1 MDMGDLSD
9 LAQIIEAIL
18 FSLTV
23 IFIATEA
30 RQALQLTKAQFGHSL
45 TQRMY
50 DRYLSSAQN
59 TDFSMFMAKDWEADD
74 MADHDQ
80 WRVTLWMN
88 TLLVDIFDT
97 WDMHDRGLID
107 KSHLDMRVQ
116 AVEGLM
122 QMRLGPAVWQLWKPA
137 RDPRFVEWFEKEIF
151 DDLGAN
157 SSVANSA

>member
-1 MDMGDLSD
+1 MNVSNLSD
-9 LAQIIEAIL
+9 VAQIMEAVL

-23 IFIATEA
+23 MYIAKEA
-30 RQALQLTKAQFGHSL
+30 RQALNLTKAQYGHSL

-59 TDFSMFMAKDWEADD
+59 TDFAMFMAKNWDGDD
-74 MADHDQ
+74 MADHEH

-97 WDMHDRGLID
+97 WDMHDKGLIE

-122 QMRLGPAVWQLWKPA
+122 KMRLGPAVWQLWKPA
-137 RDPRFVEWFEKEIF
+137 RDPRFIEWFEEEIF
-151 DDLGAN
+151 SDLTAQNLSPTSG
-157 SSVANSA
+157 